1 MGSKTLVYVGLLLAV
16 VLLICSEVAAK
27 EQAVNT
33 VENKNDDAKYGNYN
47 GYPGN
52 GGNGGGHNGGYYQG
66 GGGGGGGSGG
76 GYHNGGGG
84 GGGGGGG
91 SWGSHHCYH
100 SCCQWSYGHKQCL
113 KCCSYAGQTV
123 ITEAKPHN

>member
-1 MGSKTLVYVGLLLAV
+1 MGSKTLVYLGLLLAV

-66 GGGGGGGSGG
+66 GGGGGGSGG
-76 GYHNGGGG
+76 AITMVVVVVVVVVEV
-84 GGGGGGG
+84 
-91 SWGSHHCYH
+91 
-100 SCCQWSYGHKQCL
+100 
-113 KCCSYAGQTV
+113 AGAV
-123 ITEAKPHN
+123 IIATIVAASGATDTNSV